1 MAYTET
7 CTKCEGTGL
16 LRWGVIDRPDHKK
29 SCWDCEGLGHKTFK
43 TSPEDRALAR
53 ARAQKKRDE
62 ALLARQEKRLAKQRE
77 ITGGLTFAEKQV
89 EREAQWAEEKAKAE
103 DVPTGKITIS
113 GTILK
118 VDLKH
123 TRFGSVWKM
132 TVKDNNGFVVWGSI
146 PSIDGKVANCAKGD
160 TITFSATVT
169 PSDKD
174 PKFGF
179 FKRPTKA
186 TLTES
191 TRENR
196 IGILDPDPEPEEYI
210 APCDE
215 YDEGLWNG
223 WDPMDDRR

>member
-1 MAYTET
+1 
-7 CTKCEGTGL
+7 
-16 LRWGVIDRPDHKK
+16 
-29 SCWDCEGLGHKTFK
+29 
-43 TSPEDRALAR
+43 
-53 ARAQKKRDE
+53 
-62 ALLARQEKRLAKQRE
+62 
-77 ITGGLTFAEKQV
+77 
-89 EREAQWAEEKAKAE
+89 
-103 DVPTGKITIS
+103 
-113 GTILK
+113 
-118 VDLKH
+118 
-123 TRFGSVWKM
+123 M

-146 PSIDGKVANCAKGD
+146 PSIDGRVANCAKGD

-210 APCDE
+210 ASCDE
-215 YDEGLWNG
+215 YEEDDGWNG
-223 WDPMDDRR
+223 WDPMEDRR